1 MQYFPQVT
9 VVHHESQ
16 FSAGIPER
24 RINEMWRG
32 RHRYWRKHH
41 SAAGAEIAALFTG
54 GQYAVRGLLRAR
66 DRDFAGRMRLHARDA
81 VRVRGPGLRELAEEW
96 NRQHPGG

>member
-1 MQYFPQVT
+1 
-9 VVHHESQ
+9 VHHESQ

-41 SAAGAEIAALFTG
+41 SALGAGVAALCTG
-54 GQYAVRGLLRAR
+54 AQYGARSLLAGR

-81 VRVRGPGLRELAEEW
+81 IRVRGPGLSELAEEW
-96 NRQHPGG
+96 NREHAGA